1 MQVVDQT
8 VVLVQDAFG
17 TYFFYFVY
25 FVQQSHLPHTIRA
38 RKTCADSSRAHTHVK
53 ANLRASQA
61 LILILL
67 RRSCPDAARSASY
80 FCNVCARLS
89 VALMTAGNYVVQ
101 YVLEQVPQY
110 RHNIINIIAQSI
122 IQLSRQKF
130 SSNVV
135 EKCLQLVCCC
145 LPAAPAAR
153 APAPVDTRVCLS
165 AVKRACSRLPPPLP
179 APPVLFLL
187 IFLLLANRRRRR
199 GRRSW

>member
-1 MQVVDQT
+1 
-8 VVLVQDAFG
+8 
-17 TYFFYFVY
+17 
-25 FVQQSHLPHTIRA
+25 
-38 RKTCADSSRAHTHVK
+38 
-53 ANLRASQA
+53 
-61 LILILL
+61 
-67 RRSCPDAARSASY
+67 
-80 FCNVCARLS
+80 
-89 VALMTAGNYVVQ
+89 MTAGNYVVQ